1 MEFISLL
8 KIMVEKDASDLHL
21 KAGSPPTFRINRE
34 LTQIGDKLSPE
45 DVKKMAFSILDE
57 RKRKI
62 FEEKGDLDISY
73 GLSGVGRFRV
83 NLYLQRGT
91 VGIAIRRVKT
101 EILSFKELNLP
112 PVLEK
117 LSLLPRGLVL
127 VCGAA
132 SAGKSTTL
140 AAMVE
145 FINQNRKCHIIT
157 IEDPIEFLFQDKKSI
172 ISQREVGMDT
182 ESFYTALRQVVR
194 QDPDVIMIGEL
205 RDEESFRIAINA
217 AETGHLVL
225 SSLHA
230 VDSAQ
235 VINRILDFFPP
246 AEHYQIR
253 SQLSLNL
260 KATIVQR
267 LCRKKDGGLIPA
279 VEVMILNLTI
289 ARLIRENKIE
299 RIPAAIQAGKEEG
312 MQTFNQSLIQLV
324 KDGHITLEEALSK
337 SPQPEMLE
345 MAMKGIVLDEER
357 QILGEF

>member
-1 MEFISLL
+1 
-8 KIMVEKDASDLHL
+8 
-21 KAGSPPTFRINRE
+21 
-34 LTQIGDKLSPE
+34 
-45 DVKKMAFSILDE
+45 
-57 RKRKI
+57 
-62 FEEKGDLDISY
+62 
-73 GLSGVGRFRV
+73 
-83 NLYLQRGT
+83 
-91 VGIAIRRVKT
+91 
-101 EILSFKELNLP
+101 
-112 PVLEK
+112 
-117 LSLLPRGLVL
+117 
-127 VCGAA
+127 
-132 SAGKSTTL
+132 
-140 AAMVE
+140 
-145 FINQNRKCHIIT
+145 
-157 IEDPIEFLFQDKKSI
+157 
-172 ISQREVGMDT
+172 MDT